1 MREKKGSDLLYQ
13 QGHSTFASGTKLEVF
28 QDQLFLIMCY
38 SDANECN
45 QEAVTVIIP
54 TMTEIF
60 LKILKGFQVMLKL
73 WDFFFFFFFL
83 SGILFS
89 EDSLLLYKYQQNIS
103 FGISTC
109 FLGQRKINYQENKGN
124 SSILTYKVY
133 L

>member
-73 WDFFFFFFFL
+73 WDIFFNLFYFFFF
-83 SGILFS
+83 SGILFL
-89 EDSLLLYKYQQNIS
+89 EDSLLP

>member
-73 WDFFFFFFFL
+73 WDFFFFFFLEYFSRKTPYCFINTSKISHLTFL
-83 SGILFS
+83 HAF
-89 EDSLLLYKYQQNIS
+89 
-103 FGISTC
+103 
-109 FLGQRKINYQENKGN
+109 
-124 SSILTYKVY
+124 
-133 L
+133 